1 MRYWR
6 HQHLRS
12 STDFLKIRA
21 SGKRW
26 ECGFFYVN
34 FLRRPDQPQPVRRAG
49 FIASKRIGNAVERN
63 RAKRLLRET
72 FRLNQELLPESCDIV
87 LIARAHIRH
96 ATLSQLERNF
106 HLAVK
111 NLAPPPA

>member
-6 HQHLRS
+6 HQHLRKAS
-12 STDFLKIRA
+12 DFQEIRA

-34 FLRRPDQPQPVRRAG
+34 FLPRPGQSTPLRRVG
-49 FIASKRIGNAVERN
+49 IIASKRIGNAVERN

-72 FRLNQELLPESCDIV
+72 FRLNQELLPKSCDMV

-96 ATLSQLERNF
+96 AGLDQLERKF
-106 HLAVK
+106 AQAAKTLD
-111 NLAPPPA
+111 PPTP